1 LARIHSFGTLTFAI
15 NLNQNNMSN
24 IPIIISLLFV
34 VTAFLT
40 VWMFYKASG
49 NSKPLLMGI
58 LAWMLFQATI
68 SLTGFYQILNSIPP
82 RFLLLIG
89 PGIIIS
95 ILLFVTKWGKEF
107 IDNLDLKALTIMHSV
122 RIPVEITLYFVYS
135 AGLIPVLMTFEGNN
149 FDIISGITAPLI
161 FYFVFIVKKLNRTAL
176 LIWNILCSGLLL
188 NVVVIALLSAQT
200 PFQKLAF
207 DQPNIGVTFFPFV
220 WLPSVVVPIV
230 LIGHLAAIRQLL
242 KMNRK
247 N

>member
-1 LARIHSFGTLTFAI
+1 
-15 NLNQNNMSN
+15 MSN
-24 IPIIISLLFV
+24 IPIIISMLFV

-68 SLTGFYQILNSIPP
+68 SLTGFYQILNSMPP

-107 IDNLDLKALTIMHSV
+107 IDKLDLKTLTIMHSI
-122 RIPVEITLYFVYS
+122 RIPVEITLYFVYLT
-135 AGLIPVLMTFEGNN
+135 GLIPVLMTFEGNN

>member
-1 LARIHSFGTLTFAI
+1 
-15 NLNQNNMSN
+15 MSN
-24 IPIIISLLFV
+24 IPIIISMLFV

-68 SLTGFYQILNSIPP
+68 SLTGFYQISNSIPP

-200 PFQKLAF
+200 PFQKL
-207 DQPNIGVTFFPFV
+207 VPFV
-220 WLPSVVVPIV
+220 PGIGPVRQQFVIFICLFHQDYKLVVI
-230 LIGHLAAIRQLL
+230 
-242 KMNRK
+242 
-247 N
+247 

>member
-1 LARIHSFGTLTFAI
+1 
-15 NLNQNNMSN
+15 MSN
-24 IPIIISLLFV
+24 IPIIISMLFV

-68 SLTGFYQILNSIPP
+68 SLTGFYQISNSIPP